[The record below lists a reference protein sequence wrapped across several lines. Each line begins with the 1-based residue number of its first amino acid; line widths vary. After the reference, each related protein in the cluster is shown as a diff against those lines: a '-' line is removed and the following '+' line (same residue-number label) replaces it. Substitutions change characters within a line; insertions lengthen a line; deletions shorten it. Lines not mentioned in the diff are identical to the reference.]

1 MDTSLT
7 STGRTEAVALSTQG
21 VEPVLSMPGGLPV
34 ESSKSYLVR
43 QDGHVFAGTHIL
55 ADLWHGVGLDNAEF
69 VESALREAADYA
81 DATVLH
87 VYVHRFG
94 EGDGISGVAVLA
106 ESHISIHTWPES
118 VWPPS
123 MSSCAEPADLSAQ
136 SSNSNIFFSLH
147 MLTVNCT
154 VAVWWN
160 ERPAR

>member
-106 ESHISIHTWPES
+106 ESHISIHTWPEIGLATID
-118 VWPPS
+118 VFMCGACRPER
-123 MSSCAEPADLSAQ
+123 AVEQLEHLFQPAHVDRQLYRRG
-136 SSNSNIFFSLH
+136 
-147 MLTVNCT
+147 MV
-154 VAVWWN
+154 
-160 ERPAR
+160 E